1 MRAVYM
7 DYAATTPTD
16 PDVLQAMLP
25 YFSEYYGNPSSL
37 HAFGQSAKHAVE
49 ESREA
54 VAVLIGAKAEEIVFT
69 SGGTESNNFA
79 LKGTSWAMKSRGNH
93 IIASTIEHHAVSEP
107 LAFLEKEGFRIT
119 RIPVD
124 PWGLVDPSD
133 VEAAITDETILIS
146 MMHGNNEI
154 GTIQPISAI
163 GRIARDRNIT
173 FHSDAVQ
180 TVGHLP
186 IRVDDLQVDLLSA
199 SGHKFYGPKGVGFLY
214 IRRGTRI
221 QPYLHG
227 GEQERG
233 RRASTLNVPA
243 IIGMGKAAT
252 LAGERMAEDETRI
265 GALRDRMIAA
275 ILEKVDHS
283 RLNGHPSLRLANNV
297 NISFEFVEGE
307 SLLLNLDMVGVACS
321 TGSACASTTVEPSH
335 VLSAIGLSHA
345 LAHGSLR
352 FTLGRQTSSADVDYV
367 LDILPSIVEKLRAVS
382 PAYRK
387 RGTG

>member
-1 MRAVYM
+1 MKSVYM

-16 PDVLQAMLP
+16 PDVVKAMLP
-25 YFSEYYGNPSSL
+25 YFSERYGNPSSL

-54 VAVLIGAKAEEIVFT
+54 VAALIGAKAEEVVFT

-79 LKGTSWAMKSRGNH
+79 LKGTAWAMKSRGNH
-93 IIASTIEHHAVSEP
+93 IITSAIEHHAVSEP

-124 PWGLVDPSD
+124 PLGMVDPAD

-146 MMHGNNEI
+146 VMHGNNEI

-163 GRIARDRNIT
+163 GNMARERNIP

-186 IRVDDLQVDLLSA
+186 IRVDNLHVDLLSA

-214 IRRGTRI
+214 IRKGTRI
-221 QPYLHG
+221 QPFLHG

-243 IIGMGKAAT
+243 IVGMGKAAA
-252 LAGERMAEDETRI
+252 LAGERMPEDETRI

-275 ILEKVDHS
+275 ILEKVDNS

-352 FTLGRQTSSADVDYV
+352 FTLGRHTTPADVDYV
-367 LDILPSIVEKLRAVS
+367 LDILPSIVNKLRAVS

-387 RGTG
+387 HHE